1 MKYLLCICMLAVNI
15 GCDQINETSDIYQ
28 GPAYISLID
37 DDTLTPNSV
46 EAFHQVCI
54 DNDIVGTYAF
64 ITSRG
69 IFYPAIMSMLHEY
82 EDEGFQVT
90 LHCHE
95 QKSFYRQN
103 QNLDMTVSGVKQVKT
118 GDVYTY
124 WAIFHTNSISV
135 EETHLDEGGNGHIY
149 FNFLTDHYPLP
160 NSMNG
165 LLRRSSGAGDETIS
179 YSNYQVREFRDAEKI
194 RADMNTAIDIL
205 KKEKFKDWEY
215 FVSPYGAN
223 DSELQGI
230 AREQGLSCL
239 VSISNDDH
247 LCYNSQYTA
256 YNIPRIGFNA
266 TDAGD
271 NTMSRLK
278 EHIESVSLT
287 GGWLLVG
294 THIYN
299 GWTDELLQTRF
310 REFVDYAKAKG
321 LKFVTLKEGFDN
333 YQNRGVGK

>member
-1 MKYLLCICMLAVNI
+1 
-15 GCDQINETSDIYQ
+15 
-28 GPAYISLID
+28 
-37 DDTLTPNSV
+37 
-46 EAFHQVCI
+46 
-54 DNDIVGTYAF
+54 
-64 ITSRG
+64 
-69 IFYPAIMSMLHEY
+69 MLHEY

-321 LKFVTLKEGFDN
+321 LIFVTLKEGFDN
-333 YQNRGVGK
+333 YRNRGVGK